1 MKARYNLLDGGSSNK
16 KPYDKMIVLAT
27 ICFTI
32 ALVCIFTQDTQKSD
46 DVENKGKLTE
56 EVAKTEQDYS
66 YIFEAFRDCVRP
78 KIEHL
83 RGNYDQFWHSF
94 ANLTK
99 ECDNLPAY
107 EAFDIRSAQN
117 TDEVKYVAYPKKM
130 EPLTM
135 VTLGIGHDVSAELK
149 LKELYPNTD
158 FFGADPSSDINKDLY
173 ENKLG
178 GKYYEYAISGER
190 GMQKSR
196 VYEKNGYREE
206 ITKHIG
212 ADFFFKDVLQKNKID
227 ILWMD
232 IEGNEYPIMDQLHQ
246 NGVLDNEGVK
256 ICQMNVEMHK
266 DTFKQSVGE
275 TRKFHDFVWKIL
287 DDKKYIMMKPF
298 YVIYRSRRFIRT
310 FIVNVAD
317 KECTDLY
324 LS

>member
-1 MKARYNLLDGGSSNK
+1 
-16 KPYDKMIVLAT
+16 
-27 ICFTI
+27 
-32 ALVCIFTQDTQKSD
+32 
-46 DVENKGKLTE
+46 
-56 EVAKTEQDYS
+56 
-66 YIFEAFRDCVRP
+66 
-78 KIEHL
+78 
-83 RGNYDQFWHSF
+83 
-94 ANLTK
+94 
-99 ECDNLPAY
+99 
-107 EAFDIRSAQN
+107 
-117 TDEVKYVAYPKKM
+117 
-130 EPLTM
+130 M

-149 LKELYPNTD
+149 LKEVRYNIIVISIPVSLQLYPNTD

-196 VYEKNGYREE
+196 VYESEFSRLNKIKQTSLISENGYREE

-212 ADFFFKDVLQKNKID
+212 ADYFFKDVLQKSKID

-275 TRKFHDFVWKIL
+275 TRKFHDFVRKIL